1 MYIFGINSYKNNKLS
16 KKTIKMKKI
25 FAIIMIAATMLIA
38 YSCGCN
44 RENNENECVNE
55 EEVVSLPQPD
65 STFVADTLNIV
76 E

>member
-1 MYIFGINSYKNNKLS
+1 
-16 KKTIKMKKI
+16 MKKI

-55 EEVVSLPQPD
+55 EEVVNFPQPD
-65 STFVADTLNIV
+65 STFVADTLNIA

>member
-1 MYIFGINSYKNNKLS
+1 
-16 KKTIKMKKI
+16 MKKI

-44 RENNENECVNE
+44 RENKEVVNE
-55 EEVVSLPQPD
+55 EEIVDFPQPD
-65 STFVADTLNIV
+65 STFVADTLNIA